1 MVARQGSKRSFSR
14 STVCAAPPQKRFKPQ
29 HFIDIPGNDAN
40 SRGKL
45 QIQPAPRPAKT
56 RRTVETADSVYRPP
70 AHPLVPWT
78 RARTDIYRFGFWI
91 ARIGNVCSRLR
102 SVQTSFCMGRLLH
115 CRVESQKRGA
125 LHLHCL
131 CYVPQGVLEL
141 PPPDGI
147 YRAGRERPRDVEC
160 PEARPNR
167 IASVV

>member
-1 MVARQGSKRSFSR
+1 MVACQRPKRRFS
-14 STVCAAPPQKRFKPQ
+14 SSIICAAPPQNKFKPKQ
-29 HFIDIPGNDAN
+29 LIDIPENDAN
-40 SRGKL
+40 MRGQL

-141 PPPDGI
+141 PPPDGS
-147 YRAGRERPRDVEC
+147 YRAARELPREAEC
-160 PEARPNR
+160 PDARPNR
-167 IASVV
+167 MAVVA